1 MVKIKLSFIKERFEK
16 SIRESQESSEKKQN
30 HIKDLKETICRLET
44 SVEQN
49 NKLKKSIAVD
59 AGLETKVND
68 QAIHIDKLEIENKC
82 MKQKNIDINDE
93 LGAKNKELEDIKA
106 TISLKSSQ
114 KSLQE
119 ELLEFRM
126 IECDECRILFSTDL
140 ELKQHLTTS
149 HVIFTKLRTD
159 VSSKQSALE
168 KELSEQKVALVSSVF
183 QLKAKETEEN
193 KICFNKKYCK
203 KYCRIN
209 HSRHNFVK
217 SISDEI
223 FSKLNN
229 LSESPNTSPQTENP
243 GFGAMRKQSSCNK
256 CDEVFPKQG
265 FLKKH
270 KKLKHKREE
279 KGEVEE
285 YKQTGEMK

>member
-1 MVKIKLSFIKERFEK
+1 
-16 SIRESQESSEKKQN
+16 
-30 HIKDLKETICRLET
+30 
-44 SVEQN
+44 
-49 NKLKKSIAVD
+49 
-59 AGLETKVND
+59 
-68 QAIHIDKLEIENKC
+68 
-82 MKQKNIDINDE
+82 
-93 LGAKNKELEDIKA
+93 
-106 TISLKSSQ
+106 
-114 KSLQE
+114 
-119 ELLEFRM
+119 M

-149 HVIFTKLRTD
+149 HVIFTKPRTD

-229 LSESPNTSPQTENP
+229 LLESP
-243 GFGAMRKQSSCNK
+243 GFGAMRKQYSCNK

-270 KKLKHKREE
+270 KKLEHKREE

-285 YKQTGEMK
+285 YKQTGEMS